1 MGRQPSRFQ
10 PTPPA
15 RTETITCVSTF
26 ISSLF
31 QPTPPARTET
41 LNGPMFRES
50 PFYFNPLRPRGRRL
64 AMTSDNLIGGMYF
77 NPLRPR
83 GRRPPGLATMIIW
96 SKISTHSAR
105 EDGDRPDSGLDSSLC
120 DFNPL
125 RPRGRRRHKFVRVKL
140 PIGFQ
145 PTPPA
150 RTETNLY
157 GHTIMYDAISTHSAR
172 EDGDIV
178 LYDVVTYGIDFNP
191 LRPRGRRLLLIY
203 YPSIY
208 KNFNPLRPRGR
219 RR

>member
-1 MGRQPSRFQ
+1 MTKRNPEFGGFSACFAVR
-10 PTPPA
+10 A
-15 RTETITCVSTF
+15 ETD
-26 ISSLF
+26 
-31 QPTPPARTET
+31 QKGKATPPARTET
-41 LNGPMFRES
+41 LTQLAWGDNQAD
-50 PFYFNPLRPRGRRL
+50 FNPLRPRGRRL

-172 EDGDIV
+172 EDGDQNICRGQKGW
-178 LYDVVTYGIDFNP
+178 YDFNP
-191 LRPRGRRLLLIY
+191 LRPRGRRHCLV
-203 YPSIY
+203 
-208 KNFNPLRPRGR
+208 
-219 RR
+219 